1 MAVNMYDEAAPV
13 RYVSQYVPNPIP
25 FQELVALGKYYGDE
39 IKAARKELNDYA
51 KSVGEFQ
58 SLLTKDVDSYHRIA
72 LNDNIR
78 RIIDEAVANPS
89 VMKSAAWRSSM
100 AGALNSVNYADLS
113 KLKKSAEQ
121 ADLYDKLYKSL
132 AAQGKMPPGWEKDW
146 YSTYDTLGEQKI
158 FDKTPLAYQ
167 SVDDLA
173 WEYVKDLPDTFLY
186 NKNGYNWYGVSEETA
201 LKQIGDNSHEL
212 LSHPIIQ
219 RHIEMLKASG
229 MNEDEAVTNVIN
241 RAKLTALRK
250 AHKKPELDQY
260 AYLNTK
266 ARLDAE
272 SGSGKNINGVN
283 TDRIQ
288 QIQAGALKRNMD
300 YMQYLSNSL
309 FGKSINELTEEETA
323 QIGIA
328 MKNSAK
334 DPMLKKQLAV
344 QLDWGEYLNY
354 QDPSGSIRTSITDKD
369 GNTKKGEDNLEE
381 YMFRNTDVVFTT
393 DGQELGDIP
402 ISYINGRQD
411 ENRTINIKNILQFI
425 TDSAFKGNGTANL
438 HNDSRNDSYD
448 GNYNYMIANGKL
460 IVPEEVLEAAIEAA
474 YPEEAGDILDMFMDG
489 VKDPRTGRRV
499 HQIATKHKGKNSY
512 LYGHDDLYEINIGRA
527 FGNDAAT
534 NARFNE
540 DRMNDV
546 MGAST
551 VAKNQQNVIGSSWQE
566 AGITEFD

>member
-78 RIIDEAVANPS
+78 RIMDEAVANPS

-146 YSTYDTLGEQKI
+146 YSTYDTLAEQKI

-173 WEYVKDLPDTFLY
+173 WEYVKDLPDTFLGSR
-186 NKNGYNWYGVSEETA
+186 NGYNWFGVNEETA

-212 LSHPIIQ
+212 FAHPVIQ
-219 RHIEMLKASG
+219 RHIQMLMSTG
-229 MNEDEAVTNVIN
+229 MDEQTAINNVMN

-250 AHKKPELDQY
+250 VHETPELDQY
-260 AYLNTK
+260 SFLNAK
-266 ARLDAE
+266 ARITAAE
-272 SGSGKNINGVN
+272 NAAKIQGTNI
-283 TDRIQ
+283 DRIQ
-288 QIQAGALKRNMD
+288 QIQSGAMKRNLD
-300 YMQYLSNSL
+300 YMQYVANDL
-309 FGKSINELTEEETA
+309 FGKQITQLNEEEA
-323 QIGIA
+323 QQVA
-328 MKNSAK
+328 NVMKTSSK
-334 DPMLKKQLAV
+334 DPVLRKQLAV

-354 QDPSGSIRTSITDKD
+354 QDPSGSIRTSITDKE
-369 GNTKKGEDNLEE
+369 GKAKKGENNLEE
-381 YMFRNTDVVFTT
+381 YMFRPTDVIFTT
-393 DGQELGDIP
+393 DGQELANIP
-402 ISYINGRQD
+402 ISYINGRQVPGD
-411 ENRTINIKNILQFI
+411 DRTVNISNILQLI
-425 TDSAFKGNGTANL
+425 TDSAFKGNGTANMY
-438 HNDSRNDSYD
+438 NTDSNSQ
-448 GNYNYMIANGKL
+448 GEYNYMIANGKL
-460 IVPEEVLEAAIEAA
+460 IVPEEVLEKAIEAA
-474 YPEEAGDILDMFMDG
+474 YPEEADNILDMFVDG
-489 VKDPRTGRRV
+489 VKDPQTGRRV
-499 HQIATKHKGKNSY
+499 HQIATKYKGKDSY

-551 VAKNQQNVIGSSWQE
+551 VAKNQYNVVGSSWQE
-566 AGITEFD
+566 AGLTEFD

>member
-13 RYVSQYVPNPIP
+13 QYVSQYVPIP
-25 FQELVALGKYYGDE
+25 FQELFVMAKYYGDE
-39 IKAARKELNDYA
+39 IKAAKKELNDHL
-51 KSVGEFQ
+51 KSIGEFQ
-58 SLLTKDVDSYHRIA
+58 SLIDKDVDNYYNIA
-72 LNDNIR
+72 LNENVKR
-78 RIIDEAVANPS
+78 AMNEAVTNPN
-89 VMKSAAWRSSM
+89 VMKSSAWRSSM
-100 AGALNSVNYADLS
+100 ASALNSVNYADLS

-146 YSTYDTLGEQKI
+146 YSTYDTLQDGI

-173 WEYVKDLPDTFLY
+173 WEYVKDLPDTFLG
-186 NKNGYNWYGVSEETA
+186 NDKGYNWYGVSEETA

-212 LSHPIIQ
+212 FSHPVIQ
-219 RHIEMLKASG
+219 RHIEMLKTLG
-229 MNEDEAVTNVIN
+229 MSEDEAVNNVME
-241 RAKLTALRK
+241 RARLTALRK

-266 ARLDAE
+266 ARLAAE
-272 SGSGKNINGVN
+272 SGSGKNVNEVN

-323 QIGIA
+323 QIGVT

-438 HNDSRNDSYD
+438 HNDSRSDSYNGD
-448 GNYNYMIANGKL
+448 YNYMIANGKL
-460 IVPEEVLEAAIEAA
+460 IVPEEILEAAVEAA
-474 YPEEAGDILDMFMDG
+474 YPEEADDILDMFIDG

-499 HQIATKHKGKNSY
+499 HQIATKHKGKDSY
-512 LYGHDDLYEINIGRA
+512 LYGHDDLYEINVGRA

>member
-1 MAVNMYDEAAPV
+1 MAVNRFDNPIEQE
-13 RYVSQYVPNPIP
+13 YVSSYVPIP
-25 FQELVALGKYYGDE
+25 FQELMTLGKYYGDE
-39 IKAARKELNDYA
+39 RKAAEKALTDYA

-58 SLLTKDVDSYHRIA
+58 SLLTKDVDNYYNIA
-72 LNDNIR
+72 LNGNIR
-78 RIIDEAVANPS
+78 RMINEASSNPS

-100 AGALNSVNYADLS
+100 ASALNSVNYADLS

-146 YSTYDTLGEQKI
+146 YSTYDTLSENKI

-173 WEYVKDLPDTFLY
+173 WEYVKDLPDTFLG
-186 NKNGYNWYGVSEETA
+186 KRNGYNWFGVDEDTA

-212 LSHPIIQ
+212 FAHPVIQ
-219 RHIEMLKASG
+219 RHVQMLMSTG
-229 MNEDEAVTNVIN
+229 MDEQTAINNIMN

-250 AHKKPELDQY
+250 VHETPELDQY
-260 AYLNTK
+260 SFLNAK
-266 ARLDAE
+266 ARIAAE
-272 SGSGKNINGVN
+272 SGSGKNVNGVN

-300 YMQYLSNSL
+300 YMQHLSNSL

-323 QIGIA
+323 QIGVA
-328 MKNSAK
+328 VKNSAK

-381 YMFRNTDVVFTT
+381 YMFRNTDVAFTT

-438 HNDSRNDSYD
+438 HNDSRSDSYNGD
-448 GNYNYMIANGKL
+448 YNYMIANGKL
-460 IVPEEVLEAAIEAA
+460 IVPKEVLEAAVEEA
-474 YPEEAGDILDMFMDG
+474 YPEEADDILDMFMDG

-512 LYGHDDLYEINIGRA
+512 LYGYDDLYEINVGRA

-546 MGAST
+546 MGDST

>member
-1 MAVNMYDEAAPV
+1 MTANMYDEAAPV
-13 RYVSQYVPNPIP
+13 QYVSQYVPIP
-25 FQELVALGKYYGDE
+25 FQELFAMAKYYGDE
-39 IKAARKELNDYA
+39 IKAARKELGDYA

-72 LNDNIR
+72 LNDNIQR
-78 RIIDEAVANPS
+78 VINEAVVNPN

-121 ADLYDKLYKSL
+121 ADLYDKSYKSL

-146 YSTYDTLGEQKI
+146 YSTYDTLTENKI

-173 WEYVKDLPDTFLY
+173 WEYVKDLPDTFLG
-186 NKNGYNWYGVSEETA
+186 NRNGYNWFGVDKDTA

-212 LSHPIIQ
+212 FAHPVIQ
-219 RHIEMLKASG
+219 RHIQMLMSTG
-229 MNEDEAVTNVIN
+229 MDEQTAVNNIMN

-250 AHKKPELDQY
+250 VHETPELDQY
-260 AYLNTK
+260 SFLNTK
-266 ARLDAE
+266 ARLAAE
-272 SGSGKNINGVN
+272 SGSGKNGNGVN

-300 YMQYLSNSL
+300 YMQHLSNSL

-323 QIGIA
+323 QIGVA

-369 GNTKKGEDNLEE
+369 GNAKKGEDNLEE

-411 ENRTINIKNILQFI
+411 ENRTIDIKNILQFI

-438 HNDSRNDSYD
+438 HNDSRNNSYN

-460 IVPEEVLEAAIEAA
+460 IVPEEVLEAAVEAA
-474 YPEEAGDILDMFMDG
+474 YPEEADDILDMFIDG

-499 HQIATKHKGKNSY
+499 HQIATKHKGKDSY

-540 DRMNDV
+540 DRMNNV

>member
-1 MAVNMYDEAAPV
+1 MAVNRYDQAAPV
-13 RYVSQYVPNPIP
+13 QYVSQYVPIP
-25 FQELVALGKYYGDE
+25 FQELVTLGKYYADE
-39 IKAARKELNDYA
+39 RKAAEKELIDYA

-72 LNDNIR
+72 LNNNIQR
-78 RIIDEAVANPS
+78 VMNEAIANPN

-100 AGALNSVNYADLS
+100 ASALNSVNYADLS

-121 ADLYDKLYKSL
+121 ADLYDKLYKQL

-146 YSTYDTLGEQKI
+146 YSTYDTLTENKI

-173 WEYVKDLPDTFLY
+173 WEYVKDLPDTWLG
-186 NKNGYNWYGVSEETA
+186 NSGGYNWFGVNEETA

-212 LSHPIIQ
+212 FSHPVIQ

-266 ARLDAE
+266 ARLSAE
-272 SGSGKNINGVN
+272 SGSGNNVNGVN

-288 QIQAGALKRNMD
+288 QIQAGALKRNEE
-300 YMQYLSNSL
+300 YKQYLSNSL
-309 FGKSINELTEEETA
+309 FGKSINELTKEEAA
-323 QIGIA
+323 QIDVTI
-328 MKNSAK
+328 KTFAK

-354 QDPSGSIRTSITDKD
+354 HDPSGSIRTSITDKD

-438 HNDSRNDSYD
+438 YNDSRSDSYD
-448 GNYNYMIANGKL
+448 GDYNYMIANGKL
-460 IVPEEVLEAAIEAA
+460 IVPEEVLEAAVEAA
-474 YPEEAGDILDMFMDG
+474 YPEEADDILDMFIDG

-499 HQIATKHKGKNSY
+499 HQIATKHKGKDSY
-512 LYGHDDLYEINIGRA
+512 LYGHDDLYEINVGRA

>member
-13 RYVSQYVPNPIP
+13 QYVSQYVPIP
-25 FQELVALGKYYGDE
+25 FQELFAMTKHYGDE
-39 IKAARKELNDYA
+39 IKAARKELSDYA

-78 RIIDEAVANPS
+78 RVMDEAVANPN

-146 YSTYDTLGEQKI
+146 YSTYDTLSENKI

-186 NKNGYNWYGVSEETA
+186 NRNGYNWFGVDEDTA

-212 LSHPIIQ
+212 FAHPVIQ
-219 RHIEMLKASG
+219 RHIQMLMSTG
-229 MNEDEAVTNVIN
+229 MDEQTAVNNIIN

-250 AHKKPELDQY
+250 VHETPELDQY
-260 AYLNTK
+260 SFLNAK
-266 ARLDAE
+266 ARVAAAADATKTQ
-272 SGSGKNINGVN
+272 GANI
-283 TDRIQ
+283 DRIQ
-288 QIQAGALKRNMD
+288 QIQSGAMKRNLD
-300 YMQYLSNSL
+300 YMQYVANNL
-309 FGKSINELTEEETA
+309 FGKQVTQLDEQEVQQVVNV
-323 QIGIA
+323 
-328 MKNSAK
+328 MKNSSK
-334 DPMLKKQLAV
+334 DPSLRKQLAV

-438 HNDSRNDSYD
+438 HNDSRSDSYNGD
-448 GNYNYMIANGKL
+448 YNYMIANGKL
-460 IVPEEVLEAAIEAA
+460 IVPEEVLEAAVEAA
-474 YPEEAGDILDMFMDG
+474 YPEEADDILDMLIDG

-512 LYGHDDLYEINIGRA
+512 LYGHDDLYEINVGRA